1 MFCESVKFGLHLNQ
15 FQISGAAAS
24 VSVTTPVEEDSDRF
38 TPPPPPEE
46 FASADGESQSDSC
59 EIAPPSGFRENGD
72 EVVHSSGD
80 EESPDP
86 VARTRDEIQAAVIDE
101 LKQGRVALKHNPA
114 YGPSNSTRFHAVE
127 MIY

>member
-1 MFCESVKFGLHLNQ
+1 M
-15 FQISGAAAS
+15 
-24 VSVTTPVEEDSDRF
+24 SVTTPVEEEESDRF
-38 TPPPPPEE
+38 SPPPPPEE

-59 EIAPPSGFRENGD
+59 GEIAPPSGFRENGD
-72 EVVHSSGD
+72 EVVHSSGE

-86 VARTRDEIQAAVIDE
+86 VARARDEIQAAVIDE

-114 YGPSNSTRFHAVE
+114 AYVPSNTTRFHAVE